1 MKICIFG
8 GGSIGGLL
16 AVNLERIGINV
27 SVIARGQHLEVMKKN
42 GLTLINSLGEET
54 SFIVNCTDD
63 PNSLGIQD
71 YLFIT
76 IKSPAL
82 LPSLENLKPL
92 VGKNTTIITCM
103 NGIPHWY
110 FHKLDNKYANYKIK
124 CLDADLLIDSILPPD
139 NIVGSVVYPACEI
152 VKPGT
157 IKHIAG
163 NRFSLGEPD
172 GSESDRLKFISEIL
186 KKSGFRAPI
195 QKNIRDEI
203 WLKLIGNLSFNP
215 ISALTGATLEQI
227 CNDQGTEAIVKEM
240 MIEAKTIAEK
250 LGAKI
255 SMSIE
260 KRIDGARKVGAHK
273 TSMLQDI
280 EAGKPIEIDSIIVA
294 VRELGELTN
303 SPTPN
308 INTILNLTIQKAKL
322 IGCL

>member
-16 AVNLERIGINV
+16 AVNLEKIGINV

-54 SFIVNCTDD
+54 SLIVNCTDD

-124 CLDADLLIDSILPPD
+124 CLDADLIIDSILPPD

-186 KKSGFRAPI
+186 RKSGFRAPI

-255 SMSIE
+255 NMSIE

>member
-16 AVNLERIGINV
+16 AVNLEKIGINV

-76 IKSPAL
+76 IKSHAL

-92 VGKNTTIITCM
+92 VGESTTIITCM

-255 SMSIE
+255 NMSIE

>member
-16 AVNLERIGINV
+16 AVNLEKIGINV

-54 SFIVNCTDD
+54 NFIVNCTDD

-82 LPSLENLKPL
+82 LPSLGNLKPL

-110 FHKLDNKYANYKIK
+110 FHKLDNKYADYKIK

-195 QKNIRDEI
+195 QKNIRNEI

-255 SMSIE
+255 NMSIE

-303 SPTPN
+303 SPTPY

>member
-16 AVNLERIGINV
+16 AVNLEKIGINV

-110 FHKLDNKYANYKIK
+110 FHKLDNKYANYKIT

-186 KKSGFRAPI
+186 KKAGFRAPI

-255 SMSIE
+255 NMSIE

-280 EAGKPIEIDSIIVA
+280 EAGKPIEINSIIVA

>member
-16 AVNLERIGINV
+16 AVHLKKIGIDI
-27 SVIARGQHLEVMKKN
+27 SVVARGQHLDAMKKN
-42 GLTLINSLGEET
+42 GITLINPTGKEETMVVNCTNDTHSLGE
-54 SFIVNCTDD
+54 
-63 PNSLGIQD
+63 QD
-71 YLFIT
+71 YLFLT

-82 LPSLENLKPL
+82 IPSLKDIKPL
-92 VGKNTTIITCM
+92 IGKNTTTITCM

-110 FHKLDNKYANYKIK
+110 FHKLSNQYTNYKIR
-124 CLDADLLIDSILPPD
+124 CLDPDLLIDSIIPQ
-139 NIVGSVVYPACEI
+139 NQIVGSVVYPACEI
-152 VKPGT
+152 IEPGK
-157 IKHIAG
+157 IMHISG

-186 KKSGFRAPI
+186 KKAGFRAPI

-227 CNDQGTEAIVKEM
+227 CNDRGTEAIVRDM
-240 MIEAKTIAEK
+240 MLEAKIIAEK
-250 LGAKI
+250 LDAKI
-255 SMSIE
+255 NMSIE

-294 VRELGELTN
+294 VKELGELTN
-303 SPTPN
+303 SPTPC
-308 INTILNLTIQKAKL
+308 INTILNLTLQKAKL

>member
-16 AVNLERIGINV
+16 AVNLEKIGINV

-54 SFIVNCTDD
+54 NYIVNCTDD

-82 LPSLENLKPL
+82 LPSLETLKPL

-110 FHKLDNKYANYKIK
+110 FHKLDNKYANYKIT

-227 CNDQGTEAIVKEM
+227 CNDQGTEQIVKEM

-255 SMSIE
+255 NMSIE

>member
-16 AVNLERIGINV
+16 AVNLEKIGINV

-54 SFIVNCTDD
+54 NFIVNCTDD

-82 LPSLENLKPL
+82 LPSLQNLKPL

-255 SMSIE
+255 NMSIE

>member
-16 AVNLERIGINV
+16 AVNLEKIGINV

-54 SFIVNCTDD
+54 NFIVNCTDD

-82 LPSLENLKPL
+82 LPSLGNLKPL

-110 FHKLDNKYANYKIK
+110 FHKLDNKYADYKIK

-195 QKNIRDEI
+195 QKNIRNEI

-227 CNDQGTEAIVKEM
+227 CNDQGTEVIVKEM

-255 SMSIE
+255 NMSIE

-303 SPTPN
+303 SPTPY

>member
-16 AVNLERIGINV
+16 AVNLEKIGINV
-27 SVIARGQHLEVMKKN
+27 SIIARGQHLEVMKKN

-82 LPSLENLKPL
+82 LPSLETLKPL

-163 NRFSLGEPD
+163 NRFSLGEPE
-172 GSESDRLKFISEIL
+172 GSESDRLKFISDIL
-186 KKSGFRAPI
+186 KRAGFRAPI

-227 CNDQGTEAIVKEM
+227 CNDQGTEAIVRAM
-240 MIEAKTIAEK
+240 MTEAKIIAEE

-255 SMSIE
+255 NMSIE
-260 KRIDGARKVGAHK
+260 KRIEGARKVGAHK

-280 EAGKPIEIDSIIVA
+280 EAGKPIEIDSIIIA
-294 VRELGELTN
+294 VKELGELTC
-303 SPTPN
+303 SPTPY
-308 INTILNLTIQKAKL
+308 IDTILNLTLQKAKL
-322 IGCL
+322 IGCI

>member
-16 AVNLERIGINV
+16 AVNLEKIGINV
-27 SVIARGQHLEVMKKN
+27 SVIARGQHLDVMKKN

-82 LPSLENLKPL
+82 LPSLQNLKPL

-124 CLDADLLIDSILPPD
+124 CLDADLLIDSILPPE

-186 KKSGFRAPI
+186 KKAGFRAPI

-227 CNDQGTEAIVKEM
+227 CNDQGTEQIVKEM

-255 SMSIE
+255 NMSIE

-303 SPTPN
+303 SPTTN
-308 INTILNLTIQKAKL
+308 INTILNLTMQKAKL

>member
-16 AVNLERIGINV
+16 AVNLEKIGINV
-27 SVIARGQHLEVMKKN
+27 SVIARGQHLAVMKKN

-54 SFIVNCTDD
+54 NFIVNCTDD

-82 LPSLENLKPL
+82 LPSLQNLKPL

-124 CLDADLLIDSILPPD
+124 CLDADLIIDSILPPD

-186 KKSGFRAPI
+186 RKSGFRAPI

-255 SMSIE
+255 NMSIE

>member
-16 AVNLERIGINV
+16 AVNLEKIGINV

-54 SFIVNCTDD
+54 NFIVNCTDD

-186 KKSGFRAPI
+186 RKSGFRAPI

-255 SMSIE
+255 NMSIE

>member
-16 AVNLERIGINV
+16 AVNLEKIGINV

-54 SFIVNCTDD
+54 NFIVNCTDD

-82 LPSLENLKPL
+82 LPSLQNLKPL

-124 CLDADLLIDSILPPD
+124 CLDADLIIDSILPPD

-186 KKSGFRAPI
+186 RKSGFRAPI

-255 SMSIE
+255 NMSIE